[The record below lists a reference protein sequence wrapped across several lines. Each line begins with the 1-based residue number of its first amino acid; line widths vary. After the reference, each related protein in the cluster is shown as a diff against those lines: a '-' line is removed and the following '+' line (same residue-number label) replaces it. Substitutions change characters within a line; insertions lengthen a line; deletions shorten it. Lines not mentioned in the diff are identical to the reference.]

1 MRKPRP
7 THVVIATPLGEHG
20 RGGIDRVMDVIRA
33 YARSHPDPAFALH
46 FLTTRGK
53 GSKLLSPLYFLSAVM
68 RFVWLRATGRAD
80 LLHVNLVERGSTVRK
95 LALCGLARWLSVPYV
110 LHLHGAEFNHFWD
123 SLPPPFSRLVTAA
136 FNNAART
143 VVLGTFW
150 ARYISGRAPRARIEI
165 VPNATFAPP
174 SAIFSRPAQAPAQ
187 ILFLGE
193 MGPRKGVP
201 ELIQALAMLPK
212 GDAWRATLAGNGA
225 VKESAAEIARLGL
238 DRNVT
243 VRGWADPQEVD
254 GLLRSADVLVLPS
267 HHENL
272 PMSVIEGMAY
282 GLAVVTTPVG
292 AVPDIIVPGETGLLC
307 PAGDAAALAE
317 SLRILIYDPSL
328 RQSLGRAARGFH
340 RKHLDAPPFVTRLK
354 AIWGEALSADRAPS
368 QPARVA

>member
-1 MRKPRP
+1 
-7 THVVIATPLGEHG
+7 VVIATPLGEHG
-20 RGGIDRVMDVIRA
+20 QGGIDRVMDVIRA
-33 YARSHPDPAFALH
+33 YARAHPDPAFALH
-46 FLTTRGK
+46 FVTTRGS
-53 GSKLLSPLYFLSAVM
+53 GSKLLSPLYFLSAAL

-80 LLHVNLVERGSTVRK
+80 LLHVNIVERGSTLRK
-95 LALCGLARWLSVPYV
+95 LALCGLARCLSVPYV
-110 LHLHGAEFNHFWD
+110 LHLHGAEFNDFWE
-123 SLPPPFSRLVTAA
+123 SLRPPFSSALTAA

-174 SAIFSRPAQAPAQ
+174 VGIAERSAQAPAQ

-212 GDAWRATLAGNGA
+212 SGGWRATLAGNGA
-225 VKESAAEIARLGL
+225 VRESSTEIAHLGL

-243 VRGWADPQEVD
+243 VRGWADAQEVD

-292 AVPDIIVPGETGLLC
+292 AVPDIIIPGETGLLC
-307 PAGDAAALAE
+307 PPGDPSALAE
-317 SLRILIYDPSL
+317 TLRTVISDPTL
-328 RQSLGRAARGFH
+328 RQSLGRAARSFH
-340 RKHLDAPPFVTRLK
+340 REHLDAPPFVRRLK
-354 AIWGEALSADRAPS
+354 AIWSQAANAPGASSADRS
-368 QPARVA
+368 N